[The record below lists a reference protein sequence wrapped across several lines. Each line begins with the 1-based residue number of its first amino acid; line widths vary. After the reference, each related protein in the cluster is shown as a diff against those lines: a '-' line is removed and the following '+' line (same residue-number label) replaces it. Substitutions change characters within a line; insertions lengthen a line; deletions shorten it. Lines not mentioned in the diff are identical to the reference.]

1 MHGAALDL
9 QHQLL
14 LPAMGQ
20 VAPDL
25 VQRAPRRLVEWPEI
39 NGVSGQP
46 VLPVVGHRLQL
57 IDLQLSLPAAR

>member
-9 QHQLL
+9 QHQFL

-25 VQRAPRRLVEWPEI
+25 VQRAPRRLVERPEI
-39 NGVSGQP
+39 NGIPGQP
-46 VLPVVGHRLQL
+46 VLPVIRHRLQFV
-57 IDLQLSLPAAR
+57 DLQLVLPEAR